1 MTEYAERGV
10 TIKREF
16 RVRGYEAQANDT
28 PNAAEKLSK
37 SRDADVGKCVVRVRA
52 NTQKGAKNIARN
64 SIVKISRTD
73 QPKTKSYAV
82 LRALQVLDD
91 DEIIVDYETS
101 QRLDLSSKKTIE
113 LKIEPLRWY
122 QYGNY
127 FRNHP
132 DPVVK
137 YADRISNQ
145 RFWAGLF
152 AGIIVGYFLG
162 FFDPLAGLP

>member
-1 MTEYAERGV
+1 MRGCGV

-16 RVRGYEAQANDT
+16 RVRGYEAQADDA
-28 PNAAEKLSK
+28 PKIVEQLSK
-37 SRDADVGKCVVRVRA
+37 SRDADVGKCVVRIRA
-52 NTQKGAKNIARN
+52 DTRRGAKNIARN
-64 SIVKISRTD
+64 SIVKISRVD
-73 QPKTKSYAV
+73 KPKSKSYAV
-82 LRALQVLDD
+82 LRALQILAA

-101 QRLDLSSKKTIE
+101 QRLDLSSKKSVE

-132 DPVVK
+132 DPVIK

-152 AGIIVGYFLG
+152 AGVIIGYFVG
-162 FFDPLAGLP
+162 FFNPLAGLLT